1 MGWTNPMPMHVGGGG
16 RKLVEDLY
24 ATAQSFTGSL
34 LLGGVETTIENKVI
48 ARMMAVGWRA
58 ARTRA
63 RQADPR
69 KLSSARRPV
78 VMPDGTAES
87 LSPLERW
94 ERILG
99 LHPSPTA
106 TFTERRLA
114 VFDRRALTGR
124 SDRAEL
130 LTLLNR
136 VFDGWTVDINENTT
150 AEMILT
156 SVTWPNAL
164 NTAAYP
170 GQLPYSQYSWTSTVL
185 YFSVT
190 ATAPASVTA
199 EQKAAK
205 NALAL
210 RILEDA
216 LPSYAQILVY
226 TP

>member
-1 MGWTNPMPMHVGGGG
+1 MGWTNAMPMHVGGGG

-24 ATAQSFTGSL
+24 ATAQAYTGSL

-69 KLSSARRPV
+69 KLSSARRSV
-78 VMPDGTAES
+78 VMPEGATRS

-106 TFTERRLA
+106 SFTTRRQA
-114 VFDRRALTGR
+114 IFDRRALTGR

-136 VFDGWTVDINENTT
+136 VFGPWPVVVNEENTAGMT
-150 AEMILT
+150 IT
-156 SVTWPNAL
+156 SVTWAFAL
-164 NTAAYP
+164 NTPAYP
-170 GQLPYSQYSWTSTVL
+170 GQLPYSQYSWTSSILFFT
-185 YFSVT
+185 VT
-190 ATAPASVTA
+190 ATAPAGTTA
-199 EQKAAK
+199 EEKARRK
-205 NALAL
+205 TLALA
-210 RILEDA
+210 ILEDT
-216 LPSYAQILVY
+216 LPAHAEILVY
-226 TP
+226 VP